1 MVDYYLKW
9 AVLWRQTPLWYFLT
23 CRRSLC
29 FVLCSCLHTTWYWV
43 RPRFKMKYSAR
54 YDGNVHDITEF
65 LLEGGI
71 VMQQLRDERKRYF
84 SKLYVWPRVLWLSS
98 SRLDIIFLKSF
109 LLREAKISSWFFLL
123 TTMWLNVGERT
134 WSTSTWSLSAITFLT
149 SLNYY
154 N

>member
-1 MVDYYLKW
+1 
-9 AVLWRQTPLWYFLT
+9 
-23 CRRSLC
+23 
-29 FVLCSCLHTTWYWV
+29 
-43 RPRFKMKYSAR
+43 MKYSAR

-134 WSTSTWSLSAITFLT
+134 
-149 SLNYY
+149 
-154 N
+154 